1 KISMK
6 LTLVLMVGLLV
17 GCAPWTCSRSLHS
30 GLPEP
35 SASAASGLFG
45 ALIHS
50 PFPPSP
56 PRPSA
61 RDDILE
67 TPTSEEEG
75 DGYPEV
81 RTGGV
86 ASLASLDP
94 YRTPYGSLPLLPR
107 RLKADSLRQRPSSW
121 LLC

>member
-1 KISMK
+1 MK
-6 LTLVLMVGLLV
+6 STFVLLVGLLV
-17 GCAPWTCSRSLHS
+17 SCAPWTCSRSRHS
-30 GLPEP
+30 GLSEP
-35 SASAASGLFG
+35 SETTASGLLR

-50 PFPPSP
+50 PFSPSS

-67 TPTSEEEG
+67 TPTSEEEE
-75 DGYPEV
+75 DEYAEV
-81 RTGGV
+81 RNGGV
-86 ASLASLDP
+86 ASLASPDP

-107 RLKADSLRQRPSSW
+107 RLEAVSLRQRPSSW